1 MAEHDNI
8 LGLWV
13 KGKGA
18 DGKHKFFPTYRSAV
32 TQRTNNK
39 NSYAIFQ
46 FWEGTNV
53 LEVPAAFKNLIVPP
67 HRNLMYIY
75 YKPTHPTLLIKL
87 DALLLHN

>member
-53 LEVPAAFKNLIVPP
+53 LEVPAAFKNLIEFVT
-67 HRNLMYIY
+67 RINLYADNQI
-75 YKPTHPTLLIKL
+75 PRQLQESS
-87 DALLLHN
+87 NNV